1 MPIGDA
7 ALDGA
12 RDEVKAWLR
21 LETADEDALVDRL
34 IRSAIGY
41 GEGFTGQALIV
52 RDEVQRLPASREWQR
67 LSWTPV
73 RAITEVTGVP
83 AEGAAFALPAG
94 SYAVDID
101 GNGDGWVRVTQ
112 PGSAGRVE
120 VTASAGLAADWAG
133 LPEAI
138 RQGVVRLAAHMFAQR
153 DGDGGAPPA
162 AVSALWRPWRRM
174 RIG

>member
-7 ALDGA
+7 ALEGA
-12 RDEVKAWLR
+12 RAEVKAWLR
-21 LETADEDALVDRL
+21 LDSADEDALIDRL
-34 IRSAIGY
+34 VRSAIGY
-41 GEGFTGQALIV
+41 GEGFMGRALIV
-52 RDEVQRLPASREWQR
+52 REEVERLPASREWRR
-67 LSWTPV
+67 LSLTPV
-73 RAITEVTGVP
+73 GAITGVMGVP
-83 AEGAAFALPAG
+83 AEGAAFALPVD

-101 GNGDGWVRVTQ
+101 GNGDGWVRVIA
-112 PGSAGRVE
+112 SSAAGRIDVILTAGMVE
-120 VTASAGLAADWAG
+120 NWAG

-174 RIG
+174 RIR

>member
-7 ALDGA
+7 ALEGA

-21 LETADEDALVDRL
+21 LEGSQEDALIDRL
-34 IRSAIGY
+34 VRSAIGH
-41 GEGFTGQALIV
+41 GEGFTGRALIV
-52 RDEVQRLPASREWQR
+52 REEVERLPASREWQR

-73 RAITEVTGVP
+73 GAITGVVGIP
-83 AEGAAFALPAG
+83 AEGAAFAMPVG

-101 GNGDGWVRVTQ
+101 GNGDGWVRVIA
-112 PGSAGRVE
+112 PGAAGRIDVSF
-120 VTASAGLAADWAG
+120 TAGLAANWAA

-138 RQGVVRLAAHMFAQR
+138 RQGVVRLAAHMFAHR

-162 AVSALWRPWRRM
+162 AVSALWQPWRRM
-174 RIG
+174 RIR